1 MIKNV
6 ASPSFILALAFTPIT
21 AHAEKLVIN
30 SNQSDPAP
38 KQAFAKVVDEFKK
51 QNPDLQVDFNSI
63 LRRFDKIEAR
73 VFKEQGKEASLR
85 VRDKGREREIPRV
98 IEQAR

>member
-6 ASPSFILALAFTPIT
+6 ASPSFLLALAFTPV
-21 AHAEKLVIN
+21 APHAEKLVIN

-38 KQAFAKVVDEFKK
+38 EQAFAKVVDEFKK

-63 LRRFDKIEAR
+63 LQRFDKIEAR
-73 VFKEQGKEASLR
+73 VFEEQGKEASLR
-85 VRDKGREREIPRV
+85 APDKRREREILRV

>member
-1 MIKNV
+1 MPIAV
-6 ASPSFILALAFTPIT
+6 ALSIAGL

-51 QNPDLQVDFNSI
+51 QNPDLFCDGSI
-63 LRRFDKIEAR
+63 RSRRACLKNKVKSR
-73 VFKEQGKEASLR
+73 V
-85 VRDKGREREIPRV
+85 
-98 IEQAR
+98 

>member
-1 MIKNV
+1 VLQGGQPFTYLKQSQLSPMIKNV

-21 AHAEKLVIN
+21 ALAEKLVIN

-51 QNPDLQVDFNSI
+51 QNPDLFCDGSI
-63 LRRFDKIEAR
+63 RSRRACLKNKVKSR
-73 VFKEQGKEASLR
+73 V
-85 VRDKGREREIPRV
+85 
-98 IEQAR
+98 